1 MKDIAYDVE
10 NAFQL
15 PIVCKPVTKSEDVV
29 NTAKQWFARLLRKPQ
44 ARNVVVKNKSFIQWN
59 DIHLESSLDHV
70 LRF

>member
-44 ARNVVVKNKSFIQWN
+44 ARNVVVKK
-59 DIHLESSLDHV
+59 
-70 LRF
+70 